1 MFSSIITP
9 LSIRIIFS
17 IVTSFLLAMIIAPR
31 VISNLKLRQIG
42 QTIREEGVKEHLKK
56 AGIPTMGGIIILIPL
71 LVTSLLWAKLNP
83 FVWFVIAVTIGMGLI
98 GFFDDITKVVNAR
111 SLGLTPRQK
120 LFFQISIG
128 IAAALFIKMYP
139 NLNFAMAVGDQIKS
153 ISSSSVQIPV
163 IGYLDLGWFYIPIAL
178 FVIVG
183 CTNAV
188 NLTDGLDGL
197 AAGTVTTAVAPFLL
211 ITYCCGHMVF
221 AKHLEVAY
229 ISGVGELT
237 IICAS
242 IIGGCLGF
250 LWYNSHPA
258 AVFMGDTGSLALGGA
273 IGAIALA
280 SKTEFYLAIAGGIFV
295 CEALSVIIQVSYFK
309 LTHGKRIFKMSPI
322 HHHFELCGWA
332 EEKVVIRFWTVG
344 LMLALV
350 ALTIFCARLAA
361 GA

>member
-1 MFSSIITP
+1 
-9 LSIRIIFS
+9 
-17 IVTSFLLAMIIAPR
+17 MIIAPR
-31 VISNLKLRQIG
+31 VIKNLKSRQIG

-56 AGIPTMGGIIILIPL
+56 AGVPTMGGIIILIPL
-71 LVTSLLWAKLNP
+71 LVTSILWAKLNP
-83 FVWFVIAVTIGMGLI
+83 YVLFVIVVTVGMGLV

-120 LFFQISIG
+120 LFFQIAIG
-128 IAAALFIKMYP
+128 IAAAFFIKMYP
-139 NLNFAMAVGDQIKS
+139 DLKFAIATGNQLSS
-153 ISSSSVQIPV
+153 IPSSSVQIPV
-163 IGYLDLGWFYIPIAL
+163 LGHLDLGWFYIPVAL

-197 AAGTVTTAVAPFLL
+197 AAGTVTSAITPFLF
-211 ITYCCGHMVF
+211 ITYCCGHLVF

-237 IICAS
+237 VICAA

-250 LWYNSHPA
+250 LWHNSHPA

-309 LTHGKRIFKMSPI
+309 ITHGKRIFKMSPI
-322 HHHFELCGWA
+322 HHHFELCGWP
-332 EEKVVIRFWTVG
+332 EEKVVIRFWTIG

-350 ALTIFCARLAA
+350 ALTIFCARLVA
-361 GA
+361 GIN

>member
-1 MFSSIITP
+1 LFSSIFDP

-31 VISNLKLRQIG
+31 VIKNLKSRQIG

-71 LVTSLLWAKLNP
+71 LVTTLLWAKLNP
-83 FVWFVIAVTIGMGLI
+83 YVWFAVAVTVGMGLI

-120 LFFQISIG
+120 LVFQILIG
-128 IAAALFIKMYP
+128 VGAALFIKMYP
-139 NLNFAMAVGDQIKS
+139 GLKFEMPSLGIT
-153 ISSSSVQIPV
+153 IPSSAVQIPV
-163 IGYLDLGWFYIPIAL
+163 LGYLDLSWFYIPAAL

-197 AAGTVTTAVAPFLL
+197 AAGTVTVAITPFLL
-211 ITYCCGHMVF
+211 ITYVCGHVIF
-221 AKHLEVAY
+221 AKHLGVAF
-229 ISGVGELT
+229 INGSGELT

-242 IIGGCLGF
+242 MIGGCLGF
-250 LWYNSHPA
+250 LWHNSHPA

-280 SKTEFYLAIAGGIFV
+280 SKTEFYLAIAGGVFV
-295 CEALSVIIQVSYFK
+295 CEALSVIMQVSYFK

-322 HHHFELCGWA
+322 HHHFELCGWP
-332 EEKVVIRFWTVG
+332 EEKVVIRFWTIG
-344 LMLALV
+344 IMLALV
-350 ALTIFCARLAA
+350 ALTIFCAKRIAI
-361 GA
+361 G